1 MIGAAAVQQELGSLV
16 KEMEDTKWDCQGRTI
31 TKVLLSVPICS
42 EEAALRCID
51 ELEARS
57 AKSSHVYRM
66 NDAEIEVTW
75 AHTIEVSKTRAG
87 LDPNAGVKGGG
98 QGAGT
103 RFRPPS

>member
-1 MIGAAAVQQELGSLV
+1 MIGADAVQQELGSLV
-16 KEMEDTKWDCQGRTI
+16 EEMEATKRDCQGTTI

-42 EEAALRCID
+42 EEAVPRCID

-57 AKSSHVYRM
+57 AKSSHVTYYRM

-87 LDPNAGVKGGG
+87 LDPNAGVKGG
-98 QGAGT
+98 
-103 RFRPPS
+103 